1 MSSKGRKSRS
11 GQSGSGD
18 DSGSSYALPD
28 RSRGDYPD
36 ESLPPTNSFAVF
48 ALVTGIFGMSLLAVI
63 LGHVSLRQ
71 IARTHQR
78 GRGMAIAGTVL
89 GYLGLVIAVT
99 IVVIVMIGY
108 NSMSAEQGV

>member
-1 MSSKGRKSRS
+1 MSSRGRKSRN
-11 GQSGSGD
+11 GRARAGD
-18 DSGSSYALPD
+18 DIMPSD
-28 RSRGDYPD
+28 RIANRSHGDHPD

-48 ALVTGIFGMSLLAVI
+48 ALVTGIFGLSLLAVI

-71 IARTHQR
+71 IARTRQR

-99 IVVIVMIGY
+99 VVVIVMIGY
-108 NSMSAEQGV
+108 NNMLAEQGV

>member
-11 GQSGSGD
+11 GRAGVGD
-18 DSGSSYALPD
+18 GIGPSDATAR
-28 RSRGDYPD
+28 RSHGGHSD
-36 ESLPPTNSFAVF
+36 EPLPPTNTFAVF
-48 ALVTGIFGMSLLAVI
+48 ALVTGIFGLSLLAVI

-71 IARTHQR
+71 IARTRQR

-99 IVVIVMIGY
+99 VVIIVMVGY
-108 NSMSAEQGV
+108 NTMMAEQGV

>member
-11 GQSGSGD
+11 GRAGAGDGIRPSGGIAS
-18 DSGSSYALPD
+18 
-28 RSRGDYPD
+28 RSHGGHLD
-36 ESLPPTNSFAVF
+36 ESLPPTNTFAVF
-48 ALVTGIFGMSLLAVI
+48 ALVTGIFGLSLLAVI

-71 IARTHQR
+71 IARTRQR

-99 IVVIVMIGY
+99 VVIIVMIGY
-108 NSMSAEQGV
+108 NTMTAEQGV